1 MPPID
6 HTWYRKPGRAV
17 PQISAGG
24 VVARADGG
32 RVHIA
37 LVREGPRG
45 AYVLPKGRV
54 EQGET
59 LEQAAR
65 REIEEE
71 AGFSHL
77 TLLDKLAVLERF
89 DYSKTRWKAVHYFLY
104 ATAQVKG
111 TPTDPLRH
119 YTVAWFLID
128 ALPAMFWPE
137 QKALVETRRE
147 HIAKLVLDFS
157 ALPPA

>member
-1 MPPID
+1 MPAID
-6 HTWYRKPGRAV
+6 HTWYRKPARAV

-24 VVARADGG
+24 VVARAAES
-32 RVHIA
+32 RVLIA
-37 LVREGPRG
+37 LVREGPFG
-45 AYVLPKGRV
+45 AFVLPKGRV

-71 AGFSHL
+71 AGFSQL

-89 DYSKTRWKAVHYFLY
+89 DFSKTRWKAVHYFLF
-104 ATAQVKG
+104 ATLQVKAS
-111 TPTDPLRH
+111 PTDPLRN
-119 YTVAWFLID
+119 YTVGWFPLD

-137 QKALVETRRE
+137 QKALIETRRE
-147 HIAKLVLDFS
+147 HIAKLVLDVS